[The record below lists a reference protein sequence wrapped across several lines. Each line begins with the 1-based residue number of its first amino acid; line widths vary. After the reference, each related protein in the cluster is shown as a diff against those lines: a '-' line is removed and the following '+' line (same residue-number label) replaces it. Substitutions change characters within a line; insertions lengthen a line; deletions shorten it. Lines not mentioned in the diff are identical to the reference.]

1 MGNNEVRNVVLRK
14 LPTVDTLGLN
24 KVREGPPL
32 PAKLGIKWPEFI
44 RNYTEAHWPG
54 VPIPR
59 SWGEKVLPYLPPGV
73 EDITH
78 KVIDTFGL

>member
-1 MGNNEVRNVVLRK
+1 MEPNNKILGI

-24 KVREGPPL
+24 KAREGPPV
-32 PAKLGIKWPEFI
+32 PVSLGVKWPKFI
-44 RNYTEAHWPG
+44 RDFTEKNWPG
-54 VPIPR
+54 APFPR

-73 EDITH
+73 DEIAH